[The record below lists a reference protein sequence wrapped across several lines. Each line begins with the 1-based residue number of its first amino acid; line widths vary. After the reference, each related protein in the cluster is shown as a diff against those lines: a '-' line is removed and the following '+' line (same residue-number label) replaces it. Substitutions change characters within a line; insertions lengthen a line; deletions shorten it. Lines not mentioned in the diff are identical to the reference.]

1 MSFAFLER
9 IAEEKIREAVR
20 RGDFDNLP
28 GAGKPLPD
36 EDDLALVPPDL
47 RMAYRVMKNAGY
59 VPEEVRLRREIED
72 AATLLDLCEERAPDF
87 REGLARLHLLMQRLG
102 DMRGGNLALDDRYY
116 RQLAERFAHPQKQKM
131 EPHGAKE

>member
-9 IAEEKIREAVR
+9 IAEEKIREAAQ
-20 RGDFDNLP
+20 RGEFDHLP

-36 EDDLALVPPDL
+36 EDDLALVPPEL
-47 RMAYRVMKNAGY
+47 RMAYRVLKNAGY

-72 AATLLDLCEERAPDF
+72 VTRLLDLCEDRSPDF

-102 DMRGGNLALDDRYY
+102 EMRGGNLALHDRYY
-116 RQLAERFAHPQKQKM
+116 RQLAEKFAGKRET
-131 EPHGAKE
+131 EPHEPKD